1 VNSKG
6 YKFYFLSYSIR
17 IIEVINVKFLEDLI
31 FSGSDFPR
39 NIEFEETQDSIK
51 LHKYKRQL
59 VIFQENHLDDFE
71 QQPI

>member
-1 VNSKG
+1 
-6 YKFYFLSYSIR
+6 
-17 IIEVINVKFLEDLI
+17 VKFPEDLI
-31 FSGSDFPR
+31 FSGSDFSR

-51 LHKYKRQL
+51 LYKYKRQL

>member
-1 VNSKG
+1 M
-6 YKFYFLSYSIR
+6 KFP
-17 IIEVINVKFLEDLI
+17 EDLI